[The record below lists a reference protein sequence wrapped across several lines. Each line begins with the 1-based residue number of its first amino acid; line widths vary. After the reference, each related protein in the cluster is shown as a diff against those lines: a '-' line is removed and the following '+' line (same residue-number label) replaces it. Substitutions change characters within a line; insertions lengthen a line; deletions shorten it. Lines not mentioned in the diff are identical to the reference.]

1 MRSSSALASL
11 QQWMQGELA
20 AVELSSDAAV
30 ARHVSPSPR
39 LSSRE
44 RLAIYADMVRL
55 RLAEC
60 LAHDFP
66 GVEHA
71 LGHQRFHALADAYIE
86 RHPSTHSNLNVLGA
100 RFAAFVRDE
109 ARIAKHRAFLAE
121 LAELERAVQVTFDA
135 PPSVALRTEELL
147 RVPQTEL
154 ASMRLTLAPGVQLLE
169 TNYPVNAYLQA
180 VYDEREAQIPSRR
193 RSWTLLFRR
202 DYVVWRSNIDRVR
215 FTLLRSIGEG
225 ATLGEALEQCA
236 ALPRVDAARLGA
248 SVSAWFEEWT
258 ADGVFT
264 AMPKRA
270 RR

>member
-1 MRSSSALASL
+1 MKTSSSLASL
-11 QQWMQGELA
+11 QQWMQGEIA
-20 AVELSSDAAV
+20 NAELSSDAAV
-30 ARHVSPSPR
+30 ARHVNPSPR
-39 LSSRE
+39 LSSRQ

-71 LGHQRFHALADAYIE
+71 LGHQHFHALADAYIE
-86 RHPSTHSNLNVLGA
+86 RHPSTHYNLNVLGA
-100 RFAAFVRDE
+100 RFAAFVREE

-147 RVPQTEL
+147 RVPQNEL
-154 ASMRLTLAPGVQLLE
+154 ASMKLALAPGVQLLE
-169 TNYPVNAYLQA
+169 TAYPVNDYLQA
-180 VYDEREAQIPSRR
+180 VYDERDPQIPARR
-193 RSWTLLFRR
+193 RSWTLLYRR
-202 DYVVWRSNIDRVR
+202 DYVVWRSNLDRAR
-215 FTLLRSIGEG
+215 FTLLRAIAGG
-225 ATLGEALEQCA
+225 ATLGRALEQCA
-236 ALPRVDAARLGA
+236 ALPRVDAAQLGA

-264 AMPKRA
+264 APTKRA